1 VLMFSYYKGDLRM
14 DGEYVGGLSGSFLYD
29 LSEDLS
35 DVKTIMNVIVTDKHG
50 AAVFLSKWS
59 SMWNLGE
66 AETNGAAKFTHDFLF
81 KESKMEITQWDA
93 LVAMEYA
100 KQDMRLEVS
109 NRDRFDSE
117 LFYAMISAGYDGMTP
132 SDGSL

>member
-1 VLMFSYYKGDLRM
+1 
-14 DGEYVGGLSGSFLYD
+14 
-29 LSEDLS
+29 
-35 DVKTIMNVIVTDKHG
+35 
-50 AAVFLSKWS
+50 
-59 SMWNLGE
+59 
-66 AETNGAAKFTHDFLF
+66 
-81 KESKMEITQWDA
+81 MEITQWDA

-109 NRDRFDSE
+109 NHDRFDSE